1 MLRRMARLAP
11 RPSRR
16 VGSRATDPS
25 FGDCGN
31 HAPVQRPSPRP
42 SRPIPRLASRDQNWR
57 PPTRAAVAKGGA
69 NHRRRR
75 RPARRRSND
84 ALFTTVSRLAPT
96 LSRVGEGTARRGGA
110 NASAPRRVRR
120 ARVRQ
125 VPSRALPRVAAADV
139 DQRGGS
145 SRRGLYGNCSQKLA
159 ATRDAVVRREASRR
173 GAGDVAEVARGCR
186 GGTQEEFD
194 PRARRG
200 DAHAARGDWSQ
211 ARMLRRMARRRGSS
225 GGLARKVGR
234 GGGEAHASKDAGR
247 VQRVARRRRL
257 RRPRVRHLAFAGEG
271 GTRATG
277 FPRRFGLVSGLAPG
291 DIGGGFLAVLRGV
304 DGASGATFREGLGV
318 AKAPARRAHVVR
330 DRGRGRRA
338 PGAAQGSRRRRRRSS
353 PQLEPQDHGSSVR
366 RAPRRRR
373 ETSRY
378 GRYGRRDA
386 REMRRGGWMA
396 RATREARGV
405 LGAGS
410 SGGARRAVSRC
421 ARRRRSATARRVG

>member
-1 MLRRMARLAP
+1 MGRIGGERASRRAGCVACRRGEGVEAKAE
-11 RPSRR
+11 RGARR
-16 VGSRATDPS
+16 VGGGFVRSERDEELSSGRPT
-25 FGDCGN
+25 
-31 HAPVQRPSPRP
+31 HALLAR
-42 SRPIPRLASRDQNWR
+42 RLSVRR
-57 PPTRAAVAKGGA
+57 L
-69 NHRRRR
+69 RRRR
-75 RPARRRSND
+75 RMETRG
-84 ALFTTVSRLAPT
+84 
-96 LSRVGEGTARRGGA
+96 RVR
-110 NASAPRRVRR
+110 PRRVQTRR
-120 ARVRQ
+120 
-125 VPSRALPRVAAADV
+125 PS
-139 DQRGGS
+139 GG
-145 SRRGLYGNCSQKLA
+145 
-159 ATRDAVVRREASRR
+159 RDGASPNAP
-173 GAGDVAEVARGCR
+173 G
-186 GGTQEEFD
+186 
-194 PRARRG
+194 
-200 DAHAARGDWSQ
+200 Q